1 MGVTDEFLLEGFRFM
16 AKKQSFIKIQE
27 DLFIALTNLPN
38 IYLFKGFYEDERNSN
53 KLVAEGKT
61 DYSI

>member
-1 MGVTDEFLLEGFRFM
+1 M